1 MKTSTC
7 HNCRGDALTNSMDSL
22 RIWVEKGTPDGHTIQ
37 YKDAADEYIN
47 VRSGAVNIKVVALEH
62 DVFERKGD
70 DLKVRVHLTLKEA
83 LLGF

>member
-1 MKTSTC
+1 
-7 HNCRGDALTNSMDSL
+7 MDSL